1 MFIPEFLCGTSKGL
15 HAALKK
21 QRKPA
26 APVELE
32 LRLLKAKNWACRLQH
47 FATCSISAQV
57 AVNMLT
63 NRLT

>member
-32 LRLLKAKNWACRLQH
+32 LRLLKAKKRACRLQH
-47 FATCSISAQV
+47 FTTCLISAQV
-57 AVNMLT
+57 PVNMLT
-63 NRLT
+63 NGLT